1 MDLMDLE
8 PLFSVLDDP
17 LMEMLE
23 TFCTVRDFW
32 FPWLSLMDA
41 KPVEESFGP
50 ATLNDVNT

>member
-1 MDLMDLE
+1 MDLE

-17 LMEMLE
+17 MMEMLE
-23 TFCTVRDFW
+23 TICTVRDFW